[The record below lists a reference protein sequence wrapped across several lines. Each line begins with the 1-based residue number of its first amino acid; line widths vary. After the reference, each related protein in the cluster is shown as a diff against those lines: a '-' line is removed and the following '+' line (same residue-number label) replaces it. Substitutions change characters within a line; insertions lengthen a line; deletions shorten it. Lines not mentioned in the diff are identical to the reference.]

1 MRMAGFA
8 RRGVTPRARWL
19 DFVGARIIA
28 IGGIGVIAAVLG
40 IFIFIFRESYPLF
53 QNPEVQ
59 EKYRLQLPVEAEFLA
74 AGLDPHQEVVFVVGG
89 HGIDFLRPDS
99 GELLFR
105 ERPAE
110 LQGRRIVS
118 SFSSPANGS
127 LALGLDDGAV
137 LLGAVDFTIDYP
149 AGQRRI
155 TPLFHL
161 DGRINLHSE
170 AIERLVVSRGG
181 DGRSTVAALTS
192 SGHLLAGIREMRT
205 GLTGRAE
212 VFERVH
218 HLGDE
223 LKGKPTALLMDG
235 EARQLLVG
243 SASGRIYEWQLGGLL
258 GEPRFVRSFAGA
270 DEGSAIT
277 ALAFVLGDLS
287 MVVGDESGGIST
299 WFRTENKGE
308 RMFRRIHL
316 LRSHQAAVTRI
327 VPSLRDKQFLSGDSR
342 GTLALHHMTSEQ
354 TFFQIASGAGQLAAL
369 SFAPKANGFL
379 ALGTGGSL
387 VHYGLDNPHPEIT
400 LKTLFGKVWYEGY
413 GKAAYVWQSTGGTD
427 EFEPKLSLV
436 PLIFGTAKGTFYAM
450 LFALPLSVLAA
461 IYTAEFA
468 RPRLRSLVKPTVE
481 VMASL
486 PTVILGFLGGLWLA
500 PLLQR
505 ELAGTLLLFPLVPLV
520 ILAAASTWYFLSG
533 TFRLRSTSRFEIIAV
548 VTLTLCASCLAFFLG
563 PAAENWVFGGSL
575 LEWINQK
582 TNLDYDQRNSLV
594 VGFAMGVAVIPLVFT
609 VSEDALSG
617 VPQHLRAGSLALGA
631 TRWQTALRVVL
642 PMAVPGIFS
651 AAMIGFGRA
660 VGETMIVL
668 MATGNTPIMEWNI
681 FNGMRTIAANIAV
694 ELPEAP
700 QHGSLYRVLFL
711 SGLLLF
717 VVTFAVNSLAEIVR
731 QHLREKYARL

>member
-1 MRMAGFA
+1 MRTAEPA
-8 RRGVTPRARWL
+8 RRGVTSRARWL
-19 DFVGARIIA
+19 DILGARIIA
-28 IGGIGVIAAVLG
+28 VGGIGVIAAVLG
-40 IFIFIFRESYPLF
+40 IFIFIFIESYPLF
-53 QNPEVQ
+53 QDPDVQ
-59 EKYRLQLPVEAEFLA
+59 EKYRLQLPIEGKLLA
-74 AGLDPHQEVVFVVGG
+74 AGMDPYQEVVFVVGG
-89 HGIDFLRPDS
+89 YGVDFLRPDS
-99 GELLFR
+99 AETLLR

-110 LQGRRIVS
+110 LRGRRIES
-118 SFSSPANGS
+118 SSYSPGDGS
-127 LALGLDDGAV
+127 LALGLEDGTV
-137 LLGAVDFTIDYP
+137 LLGGVDFIIDYP
-149 AGQRRI
+149 GGQRRI
-155 TPLFHL
+155 TPRFRL
-161 DGRINLHSE
+161 DGGMSLHTE
-170 AIERLVVSRGG
+170 AIERLVYSRGG
-181 DGRSTVAALTS
+181 EGRSTVVALTA
-192 SGHLLAGIREMRT
+192 SGHLLAGIRQMGM
-205 GLTGRAE
+205 GLAGGAE
-212 VFERVH
+212 VSEKIH
-218 HLGDE
+218 HLGDG
-223 LKGKPTALLMDG
+223 LGGKPTALLMDG
-235 EARQLLVG
+235 EGRQLLVG
-243 SASGRIYEWQLGGLL
+243 SDSGRIYEWQLGGLQA
-258 GEPRFVRSFAGA
+258 EPGFVRSFAGA
-270 DEGSAIT
+270 EEGTAIT
-277 ALAFVLGDLS
+277 ALAFVLGDVS
-287 MVVGDESGGIST
+287 MVVGDESGAIST
-299 WFRTENKGE
+299 WFRTEDDGE
-308 RMFRRIHL
+308 RIFRRIHR
-316 LRSHQAAVTRI
+316 LRSHHAEVTRI
-327 VPSLRDKQFLSGDSR
+327 VPSLRDKQFLSGDSG

-354 TFFQIASGAGQLAAL
+354 TFFQIPSGAGQLAAL

-400 LKTLFGKVWYEGY
+400 LKTLFGKIWYEGY

-468 RPRLRSLVKPTVE
+468 RPRLRSVVKPTVE
-481 VMASL
+481 IMASL
-486 PTVILGFLGGLWLA
+486 PSVILGFLGGLWLA
-500 PLLQR
+500 PLLER
-505 ELAGTLLLFPLVPLV
+505 ELAGTLLLFPFVPLV
-520 ILAAASTWYFLSG
+520 ILVAASTWHFLPG
-533 TFRLRSTSRFEIIAV
+533 IFGLRASSRFEIVAV
-548 VTLTLCASCLAFFLG
+548 VTLTLFASWLAYFLG
-563 PAAENWVFGGSL
+563 PIAEHRVFGGSL
-575 LEWINQK
+575 LEWINQE
-582 TNLDYDQRNSLV
+582 TNLGYDQRNCLV

-642 PMAVPGIFS
+642 PMALPGIFS

-668 MATGNTPIMEWNI
+668 MATGNTPIMEWNL

>member
-1 MRMAGFA
+1 MAGSP
-8 RRGVTPRARWL
+8 RRGVTLRARWL

-59 EKYRLQLPVEAEFLA
+59 EKYRLQLPAQGKFLA
-74 AGLDPHQEVVFVVGG
+74 AGLDPYQEVVFVVDGE
-89 HGIDFLRPDS
+89 GIDFLRPDS
-99 GELLFR
+99 GELLLR

-110 LQGRRIVS
+110 LLGRRVVS
-118 SFSSPANGS
+118 SIFSPGDGS
-127 LALGLDDGAV
+127 LALGLDDGDV
-137 LLGAVDFTIDYP
+137 LLGAVDFIIDYP
-149 AGQRRI
+149 ASRRRV
-155 TPLFHL
+155 TPLFHV
-161 DGRINLHSE
+161 DGRINLHSD
-170 AIERLVVSRGG
+170 AIESLAISRDGG
-181 DGRSTVAALTS
+181 GRSTVAAITA
-192 SGHLLAGIREMRT
+192 SGHLLAGIRGKRM

-212 VFERVH
+212 VFERIH
-218 HLGDE
+218 NLGDG
-223 LKGKPTALLMDG
+223 LRGKPTTLLMDG
-235 EARQLLVG
+235 GGRQLLVG
-243 SASGRIYEWQLGGLL
+243 SDSGRIYEWQLGDLL
-258 GEPRFVRSFAGA
+258 GEPSFVRSFAAA

-287 MVVGDESGGIST
+287 MVVGDESGGVST
-299 WFRTENKGE
+299 WFRTEEDGE
-308 RMFRRIHL
+308 RIFHRIHR

-327 VPSLRDKQFLSGDSR
+327 VPSLRDKQFLSGDSG

-354 TFFQIASGAGQLAAL
+354 TFFQIASGAGRLAAL

-379 ALGTGGSL
+379 ALGTAGSL
-387 VHYGLDNPHPEIT
+387 VHYKLDNPHPEIT

-461 IYTAEFA
+461 IYSAEFA
-468 RPRLRSLVKPTVE
+468 RPRLRSFVKPAVE

-505 ELAGTLLLFPLVPLV
+505 ELTGALLLFPFVPFV
-520 ILAAASTWYFLSG
+520 ILVAACTWYFLPG
-533 TFRLRSTSRFEIIAV
+533 IFGLRPSSRFEIIAI
-548 VTLTLCASCLAFFLG
+548 VTLTLCASWLAYLLG

-582 TNLDYDQRNSLV
+582 TDLEYDQRNCLV

-617 VPQHLRAGSLALGA
+617 VPQHLRSGSLALGA

-717 VVTFAVNSLAEIVR
+717 AVTFAVNSLAEIVR